1 MNRYL
6 KAILL
11 IPFLIAW
18 ANVSQARIY
27 VDITSPGMTKIPIAV
42 PYLTVM
48 PQTIEYEQLG
58 RKISEVLSNDLTFHG
73 FFSVLDPA
81 QYGGRADADWSKFRI
96 DYLVK
101 GAIAASGNAIV
112 VDFQLIDM
120 SNNSSLV
127 SNHYAGKISD
137 YRWIAHRFCD
147 EIIMALTGEHGVSLS
162 KITFVG
168 PNGRFKDIY
177 TADFDGADA
186 KIVTNERSLVVSPR
200 FSPDGRHIAYTSYRY
215 GKPQIFIKDLAT
227 GNTKRITAYRGLN
240 ISPSWSPDGKRLAV
254 TLSKDGNPDI
264 YIIDSSGNVLER
276 LTNGPGIN
284 VSPTWS
290 PDGTR
295 LAFVS
300 DRGGQPQIYIYDMT
314 SRTIKRLTY
323 NGNYNTDPQWSP
335 KGDRIAYAARIG
347 GQFQIMTISPDGGE
361 PTQLTTA
368 GDNENPSWS
377 PNGRMILFSSSRL
390 GGKAI
395 FVMQANGADQRM
407 VIKHLGKLTIPNW
420 GPNDLSGSNK

>member
-1 MNRYL
+1 MKKKFNVL
-6 KAILL
+6 LL
-11 IPFLIAW
+11 IPFLVAW
-18 ANVSQARIY
+18 AHIAHARIY

-42 PYLTVM
+42 PYLNVT

-58 RKISEVLSNDLTFHG
+58 RKISEILSNDLTFHD

-101 GAIAASGNAIV
+101 GAVTASGNAIV

-120 SNNSSLV
+120 SNNSEMV
-127 SNHYAGKISD
+127 SRHYTGRIID

-147 EIIMALTGEHGVSLS
+147 EIIMAITGEHGVSLS

-168 PNGRFKDIY
+168 PNGRFRDVY

-186 KIVTNERSLVVSPR
+186 KVVTNERSLVVSPR
-200 FSPDGRHIAYTSYRY
+200 YSPDGKYIAYTSYRY

-227 GNTKRITAYRGLN
+227 GVTKRIAAYRGLN
-240 ISPSWSPDGKRLAV
+240 ISPAWAPDGRRLAV

-264 YIIDSSGNVLER
+264 YIIDISGKVLER

-284 VSPTWS
+284 VSPSWS
-290 PDGTR
+290 PDGAR

-300 DRGGQPQIYIYDMT
+300 DREGKPQIYIYDMIT
-314 SRTIKRLTY
+314 KTIKRITY

-335 KGDRIAYAARIG
+335 RGDKIVYASRIG
-347 GQFQIMTISPDGGE
+347 GQFQIMTIAPDGGE
-361 PTQLTTA
+361 PTQLTTV

-377 PNGRMILFSSSRL
+377 PNGRMIIFSSNRL

-395 FVMQANGADQRM
+395 FVMQANGADQR
-407 VIKHLGKLTIPNW
+407 VVVRRFGNLTMPNW
-420 GPNDLSGSNK
+420 GPNDLSGSK